1 MKIGVLAIQGAFAE
15 HINALSRL
23 NIKAV
28 PIRLPADLDGLDAL
42 IIPGGESTTISTLL
56 SEYHLKEPI
65 QQRAAEGFPLFGTC
79 SGLILLAK
87 NVTNR
92 KVGSLGVMDIEVERN
107 AFGRQVDSFE
117 TDLTVSCF
125 GDSTFHGIFIRA
137 PIITKV
143 EPEVE
148 ILSCLNGNAVA
159 VRQGR
164 NLACSFHPELTDDL
178 RFHRYFID
186 LITGD
191 VLAEGSN

>member
-1 MKIGVLAIQGAFAE
+1 MRIGVLAIQGAFAE
-15 HINALSRL
+15 HIHSLSRL
-23 NIKAV
+23 NIEAIPV
-28 PIRLPADLDGLDAL
+28 RLPADLNGIDAL

-56 SEYHLKEPI
+56 SEYHLTEPL
-65 QQRAAEGFPLFGTC
+65 QQKASEGFPLFGTC

-92 KVGSLGVMDIEVERN
+92 KVNSLGVMDIEVERN

-117 TDLTVSCF
+117 TDLTVSRF
-125 GDSTFHGIFIRA
+125 GNGTFHGIFIRA
-137 PIITKV
+137 PIITRV
-143 EPEVE
+143 EPAVE
-148 ILSCLNGNAVA
+148 ILSSLNGNAVA

-164 NLACSFHPELTDDL
+164 SLACSFHPELTDDL

>member
-1 MKIGVLAIQGAFAE
+1 MRIGVLAIQGAFAE
-15 HINALSRL
+15 HIHSLSRL
-23 NIKAV
+23 NIEAV
-28 PIRLPADLDGLDAL
+28 PVRLPADLNGLDAL

-56 SEYHLKEPI
+56 SEYHLTEPL

-92 KVGSLGVMDIEVERN
+92 KVNSLGVMDIEVERN

-117 TDLTVSCF
+117 TDLTVSRF
-125 GDSTFHGIFIRA
+125 GDGPFHGIFIRA
-137 PIITKV
+137 PIITRV
-143 EPEVE
+143 EPAVE
-148 ILSCLNGNAVA
+148 ILSSLNGNAVA

-164 NLACSFHPELTDDL
+164 SLACSFHPELTDDL